1 MDNTTKRNLRYTV
14 SAAVT
19 FWPGRLPA
27 IKTRHDAIRHAF
39 WMIRDNMRVG
49 DTFRAAIGRTEI
61 AAIRAGMDV
70 PNGR

>member
-1 MDNTTKRNLRYTV
+1 MDNITKQNLRYAV

-19 FWPGRLPA
+19 NWPLRLPS
-27 IKTRHDAIRHAF
+27 IQTRRQAIRHAF

-61 AAIRAGMDV
+61 AAIRAGMGA
-70 PNGR
+70 N